1 MIEKDFFV
9 KIRYQLEIEDGNGP
23 EWLFKEMETSFIL
36 GREPIPRVIEEAI
49 RGKQPGDLVRV
60 SLPPERAFGPY
71 LSCLVKEVEIGNFKN
86 PETLREGEWYEETSP
101 YGSKILFKVIE
112 IKGDKVKVDF
122 NHPAAG
128 KTVVVNIKILEA
140 RPATPYEI
148 MSAEIRACS
157 SG

>member
-1 MIEKDFFV
+1 MIERDFFV
-9 KIRYQLEIEDGNGP
+9 KIRYQLEIEDGQVP
-23 EWLFKEMETSFIL
+23 EWLFQEMETSFIL
-36 GREPIPRVIEEAI
+36 GRDLIPKVIEEAI
-49 RGKQPGDLVRV
+49 KGKQPGDLVRV

-71 LSCLVKEVEIGNFKN
+71 LSCLVKEVEMRNFKN
-86 PETLREGEWYEETSP
+86 PEALKLGEWYQEISP
-101 YGSKILFKVIE
+101 YGSKILFKVLE

-148 MSAEIRACS
+148 ISAEIKACS